1 VIDEYGFERLDLNVE
16 GLRHEFDVRWKLL
29 PATPGPP
36 GYPAEPYIPLA
47 VSFAMTSGDRRRQGH
62 LLNIVWSEGQRCRP
76 MPSPPESFSSRHR
89 SHRQVLALAH
99 HGPLTVVEVWDPHL
113 SADKAWRVSAKSTDR
128 ETLLIDP
135 RPR

>member
-62 LLNIVWSEGQRCRP
+62 LEYALSRSYWAEQHPPTQTEEDGEILRQLVLEQLPADLREVDVGRDPEALRTNRTPKFLRP
-76 MPSPPESFSSRHR
+76 
-89 SHRQVLALAH
+89 
-99 HGPLTVVEVWDPHL
+99 
-113 SADKAWRVSAKSTDR
+113 
-128 ETLLIDP
+128 
-135 RPR
+135 